1 METYTIGIGLA
12 FVAMLCWGFGDFLIQ
27 RSTRKIGN
35 WETLF
40 IICGF
45 GALILLPFV
54 WKNIPALV
62 TGDSQTLLILFLG
75 AIVLFIAALL
85 DFEALKRG
93 KLAVVE
99 PIWSLEIP
107 AATVLAF
114 LILGERFSLK
124 EMIIIILLIIGLM
137 LVSLKEQYSV
147 KKFFIEKGVI
157 LAFFAAFVMGGAN
170 FFVGWGAR
178 VSDPLMVNFVFN
190 VFITIV
196 TGIYLIKKN
205 KLAKTFRDLSDFRG
219 FILPMAISDNVAW
232 IAFAFSMSLAP
243 IAIAVSLSE
252 SYIIVAVLLGLFINK
267 EILQAHQKFG
277 LIIAV
282 ISAVV
287 LASVAM

>member
-1 METYTIGIGLA
+1 MDISVGIGLA

-27 RSTRKIGN
+27 KSTRKIGD

-45 GALILLPFV
+45 GALVLLPFV
-54 WKNIPALV
+54 WKNIPDILF
-62 TGDSQTLLILFLG
+62 GDSKTIMILLGGSLILF
-75 AIVLFIAALL
+75 VAALL
-85 DFEALKRG
+85 DFEALKKG

-107 AATVLAF
+107 AAAILAF
-114 LILGERFSLK
+114 FVLGEKISITQVS
-124 EMIIIILLIIGLM
+124 IISVLIVGLM
-137 LVSLKEQYSV
+137 LVSLEEKYSI

-157 LAFFAAFVMGGAN
+157 IAFFAAFVMGGAN

-178 VSDPLMVNFVFN
+178 VSDPLMINFVINIF
-190 VFITIV
+190 VTIF
-196 TGIYLIKKN
+196 TGIYLIWQGRFK
-205 KLAKTFRDLSDFRG
+205 KTFIDLSNNRG
-219 FILPMAISDNVAW
+219 LLLPMAISDNAAW
-232 IAFAFSMSLAP
+232 IAFAFAMSSAP

-267 EILQAHQKFG
+267 EKLQKHQKFG

-282 ISAVV
+282 ISAIV
-287 LASVAM
+287 LAGVTM